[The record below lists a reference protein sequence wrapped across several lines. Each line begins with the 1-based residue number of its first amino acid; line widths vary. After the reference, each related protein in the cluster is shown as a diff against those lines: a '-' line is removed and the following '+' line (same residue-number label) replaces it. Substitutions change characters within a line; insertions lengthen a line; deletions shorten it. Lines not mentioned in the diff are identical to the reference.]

1 MAATQNGHE
10 AKVGQANAGR
20 HRLVVDA
27 LAARD
32 VVAEELLALALDA
45 AGEGVRD
52 WVGAGG
58 LVLGSSLLDL
68 DGL

>member
-1 MAATQNGHE
+1 VAATQNGHE

-45 AGEGVRD
+45 VGEGVRD
-52 WVGAGG
+52 
-58 LVLGSSLLDL
+58 
-68 DGL
+68 